1 MDNQEP
7 IQPPIFHHPLSGTG
21 ATRDILGFINAF
33 MISDTILL
41 RTEMS
46 NINDNSDNRGVSE
59 VFSNNLDEFTVD
71 SEFAQKEVQCSI
83 CLDEFKEG
91 DKCIRLPCEG
101 EPHIFHSGSDSCS
114 GIRPW
119 LERNNTCP
127 MCRHEFPTDNQHLI
141 PPVIPPVIPPSLVPT
156 SNITL
161 TPGQI
166 ASLVYSNIDNVVP
179 DMNDN
184 NIIGEQNPENIPNP
198 NSLENTISD
207 MIEAYIRDM
216 DRLPNGLPAGLP
228 NGLMTEDNDLQR
240 AIELSLNDIS

>member
-1 MDNQEP
+1 MENQEP
-7 IQPPIFHHPLSGTG
+7 IQPIQSPPIQPPLFNQPLFHHPLSGTG
-21 ATRDILGFINAF
+21 QTRDILGFINAF

-46 NINDNSDNRGVSE
+46 NETTDNRGVSE

-71 SEFAQKEVQCSI
+71 SEFAKKELQCSI
-83 CLDEFKEG
+83 CLDDFKEG
-91 DKCIRLPCEG
+91 DKCIRLPCKG
-101 EPHIFHSGSDSCS
+101 ESHVFHSRSDNCS
-114 GIRPW
+114 GVRPW

-127 MCRHEFPTDNQHLI
+127 MCRHEFPTDNQ
-141 PPVIPPVIPPSLVPT
+141 PVIPPSLVPT

-166 ASLVYSNIDNVVP
+166 ADLAYSNIHSVVP

-184 NIIGEQNPENIPNP
+184 NIIGEQIPENTLNP
-198 NSLENTISD
+198 NSLENTISG
-207 MIEAYIRDM
+207 MIEAYISDM
-216 DRLPNGLPAGLP
+216 DGLQ
-228 NGLMTEDNDLQR
+228 TEEDDLQR

>member
-7 IQPPIFHHPLSGTG
+7 IQEPIFQHPLSGTG
-21 ATRDILGFINAF
+21 TTRDILGFINAF

-46 NINDNSDNRGVSE
+46 NTDNTDNRGVSE

-71 SEFAQKEVQCSI
+71 LEFAKKEVQCSI
-83 CLDEFKEG
+83 CLDDFKEG
-91 DKCIRLPCEG
+91 DKCIRLPCKG
-101 EPHIFHSGSDSCS
+101 ESHVFHSGSDSCS
-114 GIRPW
+114 GVRPW

-127 MCRHEFPTDNQHLI
+127 MCRHEFPIENQPL
-141 PPVIPPVIPPSLVPT
+141 IPPSLAPT
-156 SNITL
+156 SYITL
-161 TPGQI
+161 TPGQN
-166 ASLVYSNIDNVVP
+166 AGLAYSNIDNVVP

-184 NIIGEQNPENIPNP
+184 NIIGEQTTETIPNP

-207 MIEAYIRDM
+207 MIEEYI
-216 DRLPNGLPAGLP
+216 NEI
-228 NGLMTEDNDLQR
+228 NVNIITTEDAELQR

>member
-1 MDNQEP
+1 MDNQEPIQEP

-21 ATRDILGFINAF
+21 TTRDILGFINAF

-46 NINDNSDNRGVSE
+46 NTDNTDNTDNRGVSE

-71 SEFAQKEVQCSI
+71 LEFAQKEVQCSI
-83 CLDEFKEG
+83 CLDDFKEG
-91 DKCIRLPCEG
+91 DKCIRLPCKG
-101 EPHIFHSGSDSCS
+101 EPHVFHSGSDSCS
-114 GIRPW
+114 GVRPW

-127 MCRHEFPTDNQHLI
+127 MCRHEFPIENQPL
-141 PPVIPPVIPPSLVPT
+141 IPPSLVPT

-166 ASLVYSNIDNVVP
+166 ASLAYSNIDNVVP

-184 NIIGEQNPENIPNP
+184 NIIGEQTAETIPNP
-198 NSLENTISD
+198 NSLENTITNL
-207 MIEAYIRDM
+207 IQEYI
-216 DRLPNGLPAGLP
+216 NGT
-228 NGLMTEDNDLQR
+228 TEDNDLQR

>member
-1 MDNQEP
+1 MDNQEN
-7 IQPPIFHHPLSGTG
+7 IQPPILQQTLSGTG
-21 ATRDILGFINAF
+21 PNRDILGFINAF

-41 RTEMS
+41 RTEM
-46 NINDNSDNRGVSE
+46 INGNNTDNVNRGVSE

-71 SEFAQKEVQCSI
+71 SEFAKKEVQCSI

-127 MCRHEFPTDNQHLI
+127 MCRHEFPTDT
-141 PPVIPPVIPPSLVPT
+141 P
-156 SNITL
+156 L
-161 TPGQI
+161 TPEQI
-166 ASLVYSNIDNVVP
+166 
-179 DMNDN
+179 
-184 NIIGEQNPENIPNP
+184 PETILNP
-198 NSLENTISD
+198 NSLENTISG

-216 DRLPNGLPAGLP
+216 DGLPAGLT
-228 NGLMTEDNDLQR
+228 TEDDDLQR

>member
-7 IQPPIFHHPLSGTG
+7 IQEPIFQHPLSGTG

-46 NINDNSDNRGVSE
+46 NTDNTDNRGVSE

-71 SEFAQKEVQCSI
+71 LEFAKKEVQCSI
-83 CLDEFKEG
+83 CLDDFKEG
-91 DKCIRLPCEG
+91 DKCIRLPCKG
-101 EPHIFHSGSDSCS
+101 EPHVFHSGSDSCS
-114 GIRPW
+114 GVRPW

-127 MCRHEFPTDNQHLI
+127 MCRHEFPIENQPL
-141 PPVIPPVIPPSLVPT
+141 IPPSLAPT
-156 SNITL
+156 SYITL

-166 ASLVYSNIDNVVP
+166 AGLAYSNIDNVVP

-184 NIIGEQNPENIPNP
+184 NIIGEQTAETIPNP
-198 NSLENTISD
+198 NSIENTISD
-207 MIEAYIRDM
+207 MIEEYI
-216 DRLPNGLPAGLP
+216 NEI
-228 NGLMTEDNDLQR
+228 NVNIITTEDAELQR